1 MSISQN
7 KGFIVNL
14 RAIVDGTDSRAGR
27 AFDFTSQ
34 FLILYSLICFSV
46 ETLPDHPDR
55 AVHFL
60 KINEVVV
67 VVLFTFE
74 YILRFLAA
82 EKKPKYVFS
91 FYSIIDLVSILP
103 FYIGLNADLRAIR
116 ALRFIRLIR
125 LLKLARYGKALERYR
140 AAFKDIKVDLLIF
153 TFITV
158 ILLYIAAVGIYHFEH
173 VAQPEVFKS
182 IFDAL
187 WWAVAT
193 LTTVGYGDIYPI
205 TLGGK
210 LFTFVILVLGLGV
223 VAVPTGLIAAAL
235 TEARKP
241 SNNSQQPQNTDMRA

>member
-1 MSISQN
+1 VFIIIRNSVTTSLTISP
-7 KGFIVNL
+7 I
-14 RAIVDGTDSRAGR
+14 
-27 AFDFTSQ
+27 FDT
-34 FLILYSLICFSV
+34 V
-46 ETLPDHPDR
+46 DR
-55 AVHFL
+55 AVSFAMVQYTL
-60 KINEVVV
+60 TLWLEIP
-67 VVLFTFE
+67 
-74 YILRFLAA
+74 IL
-82 EKKPKYVFS
+82 Y
-91 FYSIIDLVSILP
+91 
-103 FYIGLNADLRAIR
+103 LRAIR

-173 VAQPEVFKS
+173 AAQPEVFKS

-210 LFTFVILVLGLGV
+210 LFTFIILVLGLGV

-241 SNNSQQPQNTDMRA
+241 SNNNQQSQNTGD